1 MKVKYLGSA
10 ADAVNIKDFKKTEI
24 ALAGRSN
31 VGKSSLLNALAGTN
45 VARTSKTPGRT
56 RMVNYFDF
64 ENFVL
69 VDLPGY
75 GFAKASKTEQEGW
88 QGMIEGYLSKSK
100 RLAHV
105 FVLVDSNLKK
115 QASDEQMIKYLF
127 FYNIPFTIIAT
138 KVDKIAKS
146 KRFFAVKSLAA
157 DFKVGEKNVIGV
169 SAEAKIGLDVVLERI
184 NQILEAAANET
195 V

>member
-1 MKVKYLGSA
+1 MKVKYLGSVA
-10 ADAVNIKDFKKTEI
+10 AASAIKDFGKAEI

-31 VGKSSLLNALAGTN
+31 VGKSSLLNALAGSG

-88 QGMIEGYLSKSK
+88 QAMIEGYLSASK
-100 RLAHV
+100 NLKHV

-115 QASDEQMIKYLF
+115 QTSDEQMIKYLF

-157 DFKVGEKNVIGV
+157 DFKVGQENVIGV
-169 SAEAKIGLDVVLERI
+169 SAEQKIGLDGLNKRI
-184 NQILEAAANET
+184 EQILENKDEI

>member
-10 ADAVNIKDFKKTEI
+10 AAASAIKDFGKAEI

-88 QGMIEGYLSKSK
+88 QGMIEGYLSASK
-100 RLAHV
+100 NLKHV

-115 QASDEQMIKYLF
+115 QTSDEQMIKYLF

-157 DFKVGEKNVIGV
+157 DFKVGQENVIGV
-169 SAEAKIGLDVVLERI
+169 SAEQKIGLDGLNKRI
-184 NQILEAAANET
+184 EQILENKDEI

>member
-10 ADAVNIKDFKKTEI
+10 ASAAGVRDCGKVEI

-31 VGKSSLLNALAGTN
+31 VGKSSLLNALAQSN

-64 ENFVL
+64 EKFVL

-75 GFAKASKTEQEGW
+75 GFAKASKGEQEGW
-88 QGMIEGYLSKSK
+88 QDMIEGYLSKSK

-115 QASDEQMIKYLF
+115 QATDEQMIKYLF

-157 DFKVGEKNVIGV
+157 DFKVGQENIIGV
-169 SAEAKIGLDVVLERI
+169 SAEGKIGLDAVFARI
-184 NQILEAAANET
+184 EQILGADANET

>member
-1 MKVKYLGSA
+1 MKVKYLGSSVSA
-10 ADAVNIKDFKKTEI
+10 NDIRDYKKPEI

-31 VGKSSLLNALAGTN
+31 VGKSSLLNALAGSG

-56 RMVNYFDF
+56 RMVNFFDC

-75 GFAKASKTEQEGW
+75 GFAKASKTEQDKW
-88 QGMIEGYLSKSK
+88 QGMIEGYLSGSK
-100 RLAHV
+100 KLAHV
-105 FVLVDSNLKK
+105 FILVDSNLKK
-115 QASDEQMIKYLF
+115 QASDEQMIKFLF

-146 KRFFAVKSLAA
+146 KRFFATKQLAA
-157 DFKVGEKNVIGV
+157 DFKVGEQNVIGV
-169 SAEAKIGLDVVLERI
+169 SSEQKIGLDKVMARI
-184 NQILEAAANET
+184 DQILEVANGD

>member
-1 MKVKYLGSA
+1 MGSVA
-10 ADAVNIKDFKKTEI
+10 AASAIKDFGKAEI

-31 VGKSSLLNALAGTN
+31 VGKSSLLNALAGSG

-88 QGMIEGYLSKSK
+88 QAMIEGYLSASK
-100 RLAHV
+100 NLKHV

-115 QASDEQMIKYLF
+115 QTSDEQMIKYLF

-157 DFKVGEKNVIGV
+157 DFKVGQENVIGV
-169 SAEAKIGLDVVLERI
+169 SAEQKIGLDGLNKRI
-184 NQILEAAANET
+184 EQILENKDEI

>member
-1 MKVKYLGSA
+1 MKVKYLGSS
-10 ADAVNIKDFKKTEI
+10 VSGKDIRDYGKIEI

-31 VGKSSLLNALAGTN
+31 VGKSSLLNALAGSN

-56 RMVNYFDF
+56 RMVNFFDC

-75 GFAKASKTEQEGW
+75 GFAKASKGEQANW
-88 QGMIEGYLSKSK
+88 QDMIEGYLSGSK
-100 RLAHV
+100 KLAHV

-115 QASDEQMIKYLF
+115 QAADEQMIKFLF

-157 DFKVGEKNVIGV
+157 DFKVGEQNVIGV
-169 SAEAKIGLDVVLERI
+169 SAEGKIGLDVVFARI
-184 NQILEAAANET
+184 DQILGVANGNI
-195 V
+195 

>member
-1 MKVKYLGSA
+1 MKVKYLGSS
-10 ADAVNIKDFKKTEI
+10 VSGKDIRDYGKIEI

-31 VGKSSLLNALAGTN
+31 VGKSSLLNALAGSN

-56 RMVNYFDF
+56 RMVNFFDC

-75 GFAKASKTEQEGW
+75 GFAKASKGEQANW
-88 QGMIEGYLSKSK
+88 QDMIEGYLSGSK
-100 RLAHV
+100 KLAHV

-115 QASDEQMIKYLF
+115 QAADEQMIKFLF

-138 KVDKIAKS
+138 KVYKIAKS

-157 DFKVGEKNVIGV
+157 DFKVGEQNVIGV
-169 SAEAKIGLDVVLERI
+169 SAEGKIGLDVVFARI
-184 NQILEAAANET
+184 DQILGVANGNI
-195 V
+195 